1 MAVLAVDLPTQIR
14 AANRNELGYRVL
26 HPSAVIRN
34 EEDGSVIEVPF
45 SSYTE
50 KYRDYLSKHMRQ
62 RYLTEK
68 DCAKYRF
75 RPKTFSYDMYGSV
88 EFWNDILVLNNCT
101 SIRDFQPAP
110 NRPVRYY
117 DPSYLKTYINEI
129 LIIESQI
136 KI

>member
-14 AANRNELGYRVL
+14 AAKRNELGYRVL

-50 KYRDYLSKHMRQ
+50 KYRDYLSKHTRQ